1 MAEGKEQFEEHKGF
15 TIRFLAVPEYSP
27 HPPDIQFGYVG
38 YVCRPSADIRYSPS
52 RVNFSHAI
60 PDLPNAEAAEQA
72 GFAEG
77 RSIIEGTYPDL
88 SVDGL

>member
-1 MAEGKEQFEEHKGF
+1 MAEGKERFEEHKGF
-15 TIRFLAVPEYSP
+15 TIRVLAVPEYSP
-27 HPPDIQFGYVG
+27 HPPDIQFGYAG
-38 YVCRPSADIRYSPS
+38 YVCRPSDDIRYSPS

-77 RSIIEGTYPDL
+77 RSIVDGTHPDL